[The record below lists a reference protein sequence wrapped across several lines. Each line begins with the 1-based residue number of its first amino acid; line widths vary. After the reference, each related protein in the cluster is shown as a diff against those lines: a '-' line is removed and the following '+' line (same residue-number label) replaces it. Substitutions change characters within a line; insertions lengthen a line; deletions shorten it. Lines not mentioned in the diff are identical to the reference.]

1 MSGGCQIRRHVQGD
15 SCTATDSTLFD
26 YLVSAGKYHGR
37 DIETDR
43 LRCLPINHQ
52 LVLGGLLDGK
62 IANLLG
68 AFENFIDESSCTAE
82 HCGIVR
88 SVGHQRTIE
97 SHFTAITNQ
106 WQPMLQCQPKHLRL
120 FVIDQAI
127 LRCCYALQTPLAN
140 FRKCFSKIVG
150 CPDLD
155 RLYSNSKG
163 TNCRVAHLDI
173 ASSCRIGCIY
183 EQRRLG

>member
-1 MSGGCQIRRHVQGD
+1 MLRYALRGRRVRRSL
-15 SCTATDSTLFD
+15 SCTAADSTLFD
-26 YLVSAGKYHGR
+26 YLVGAGKYRGR
-37 DIETDR
+37 YIETDR
-43 LRCLPINHQ
+43 LCCLHINHQ

-68 AFENFIDESSCTAE
+68 AFENLIDESPCTAE

-106 WQPMLQCQPKHLRL
+106 WQPMLQRQPKHLSL

-140 FRKCFSKIVG
+140 FRKCFSKIV
-150 CPDLD
+150 
-155 RLYSNSKG
+155 
-163 TNCRVAHLDI
+163 V
-173 ASSCRIGCIY
+173 
-183 EQRRLG
+183 